1 MATNKGSGS
10 RRAISLISRRPS
22 PYTLVLEH
30 SASLNRA
37 FDLVLE
43 EVAWLSKMGFFWG
56 EISRRFMKTCRLSV
70 EELRTW
76 AMAEV
81 TQDLLERAGADWG
94 RYGVQRF
101 RWEEKFRDPQ
111 DVLKQAE
118 RVKKHMGEQAQKKRP
133 KRA

>member
-10 RRAISLISRRPS
+10 RRAISLTSRRPS
-22 PYTLVLEH
+22 AYTAVLEH
-30 SASLNRA
+30 SLSLNRG

-43 EVAWLSKMGFFWG
+43 EVTWLSKMGFFWG
-56 EISRRFMKTCRLSV
+56 EISGRFMKTCRLSV
-70 EELRTW
+70 EELRAW

-81 TQDLLERAGADWG
+81 TQDLLERAEMDWG

-111 DVLKQAE
+111 DVLKQAQ
-118 RVKKHMGEQAQKKRP
+118 RVKKKLTEQANKKR
-133 KRA
+133 A